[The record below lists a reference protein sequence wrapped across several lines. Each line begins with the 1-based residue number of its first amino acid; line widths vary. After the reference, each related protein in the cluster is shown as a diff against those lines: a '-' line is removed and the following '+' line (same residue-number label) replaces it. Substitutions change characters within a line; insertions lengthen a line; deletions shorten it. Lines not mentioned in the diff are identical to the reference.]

1 MARVPVSY
9 AGSRRFDSSLSYH
22 FHHNNNN
29 HAIKCTKNQ
38 NRPHG
43 HPNKMKKHIK
53 QALAGLNSTET
64 PQSLPIPGRD
74 MVENNAGGF
83 VFKLDE
89 WKQLERFLILGTEG
103 GTFYVSEKKLTADN
117 ANKVLLLLKKDGVK
131 VVEKTVDMLKS
142 GRAPKPDTAIFV
154 LALAASMG
162 DDATRK
168 AALAAVPTALK
179 TGTHLL
185 KFVDAVNAQ
194 RGWGR
199 GLKKAI
205 QLWFKGRKNETL
217 ALQLVKYKQ
226 REGWSM
232 KDVLRLAKP
241 VPETEVQ
248 GKLFGWTAKKEKA
261 EWAKASVAPGDKALD
276 FVWATEQAAK
286 FKLLPEKTDWK
297 EAKSIL
303 IEANQ
308 ATVNKLV
315 DLIVT
320 YRLPREALP
329 TEALN
334 RVEVWDAL
342 LQDMPMTAMIRNLG
356 TMSKI
361 GLLKPLSDAEKLV
374 FQRLTDA
381 ERLRGAKVHPI
392 QVLSALRTYAS
403 GRGVRSAATWNVS
416 NKIVEALDEA
426 FELSF
431 GAVEPAGTRHLLG
444 LDVSG
449 SMSGGE
455 IAGVPG
461 LSPRAATAALAVV
474 AARTEPWA
482 AIMGFDHGI
491 RDLGV
496 TAKDSILDATEKVSI
511 NNGGGTDASL
521 LMTWALKKKIQVDT
535 FVVLTDNET
544 WAGKIQPVQ
553 ALEKY
558 RQATGIGAKLIVV
571 GMTSSGFTIADPND
585 AGMLDVVGFDGAT
598 PALMAKFAK
607 GEI

>member
-1 MARVPVSY
+1 
-9 AGSRRFDSSLSYH
+9 
-22 FHHNNNN
+22 
-29 HAIKCTKNQ
+29 
-38 NRPHG
+38 
-43 HPNKMKKHIK
+43 MKKNIR
-53 QALAGLNSTET
+53 QALTGLQATET
-64 PQSLPIPGRD
+64 SQGLPIPGRD

-89 WKQLERFLILGTEG
+89 WKQLERFLILGSEG

-131 VVEKTVDMLKS
+131 VVEKTVEILKS
-142 GRAPKPDTAIFV
+142 GRAPKPDVAIFV
-154 LALAASMG
+154 LALAASKG

-168 AALAAVPTALK
+168 AALAAVPSALK

-185 KFVDAVNAQ
+185 KFVDSVNGL

-248 GKLFGWTAKKEKA
+248 GKLFGWTAKNEKA
-261 EWAKASVAPGDKALD
+261 EWAKAPVAPGDKALD
-276 FVWATEQAAK
+276 FVWATEQAAQL
-286 FKLLPEKTDWK
+286 KLVAEQADTA
-297 EAKSIL
+297 EAKAIL
-303 IEANQ
+303 AEANQ
-308 ATVNKLV
+308 ASVKKLV

-334 RVEVWDAL
+334 KVEVWEAL
-342 LQDMPMTAMIRNLG
+342 LQEMPMTAMIRNLG

-361 GLLKPLSDAEKLV
+361 GLIKPLSAAEKLV

-392 QVLSALRTYAS
+392 QILSALRTYSS
-403 GRGVRSAATWNVS
+403 GRGVRSAASWNVS
-416 NKIVEALDEA
+416 TKVVEALDEA

-449 SMSGGE
+449 SMSWGE

-461 LSPRAATAALAVV
+461 LSPSAATAALAVV
-474 AARTEPWA
+474 AARTEPWT
-482 AIMGFDHGI
+482 AIMGFADSFRNLGI
-491 RDLGV
+491 
-496 TAKDSILDATEKVSI
+496 TAKDRVDVATKKVSDLTF
-511 NNGGGTDASL
+511 GRTDASL
-521 LMTWALKKKIQVDT
+521 PMTWALQNKIQVDT
-535 FVVLTDNET
+535 FVVMTDNET
-544 WAGKIQPVQ
+544 WAGNIQPVQ

-571 GMTSSGFTIADPND
+571 GMTSTGFTIADPND

>member
-1 MARVPVSY
+1 
-9 AGSRRFDSSLSYH
+9 
-22 FHHNNNN
+22 
-29 HAIKCTKNQ
+29 
-38 NRPHG
+38 
-43 HPNKMKKHIK
+43 MKKNIR
-53 QALAGLNSTET
+53 QALTGLQATET
-64 PQSLPIPGRD
+64 SQGLPIPGRD

-89 WKQLERFLILGTEG
+89 WKQLERFLILGSEG
-103 GTFYVSEKKLTADN
+103 GTFYVSEKKLSADN

-131 VVEKTVDMLKS
+131 VVEKTVEILKS
-142 GRAPKPDTAIFV
+142 GRAPKPDVAIFV
-154 LALAASMG
+154 LALAASKG

-168 AALAAVPTALK
+168 AALAAVPSALK

-185 KFVDAVNAQ
+185 KFVDSVNGL

-248 GKLFGWTAKKEKA
+248 GKLFGWTAKNEKA
-261 EWAKASVAPGDKALD
+261 EWAKAPVAPGDKALD
-276 FVWATEQAAK
+276 FVWATEQAAQL
-286 FKLLPEKTDWK
+286 KLVAEQADTA
-297 EAKSIL
+297 EAKAIL
-303 IEANQ
+303 AEANQ
-308 ATVNKLV
+308 ASVKKLV

-334 RVEVWDAL
+334 KVEVWEAL
-342 LQDMPMTAMIRNLG
+342 LQEMPMTAMIRNLG

-392 QVLSALRTYAS
+392 QVLSALRTYSS
-403 GRGVRSAATWNVS
+403 GRGVRSAASWNVS
-416 NKIVEALDEA
+416 TKVVEALDEA

-461 LSPRAATAALAVV
+461 LSPSAATAALAVV
-474 AARTEPWA
+474 AARTEPWT
-482 AIMGFDHGI
+482 AIMGFADSFRNLGI
-491 RDLGV
+491 
-496 TAKDSILDATEKVSI
+496 TAKDRVDVATRKVS
-511 NNGGGTDASL
+511 GLTFGSTDASL
-521 LMTWALKKKIQVDT
+521 PMTWALQNKIQVDT
-535 FVVLTDNET
+535 FVVMTDNET
-544 WAGKIQPVQ
+544 WAGNIQPVQ

-571 GMTSSGFTIADPND
+571 GMTSTGFTIADPDD

>member
-1 MARVPVSY
+1 
-9 AGSRRFDSSLSYH
+9 
-22 FHHNNNN
+22 
-29 HAIKCTKNQ
+29 
-38 NRPHG
+38 
-43 HPNKMKKHIK
+43 MKKNIK
-53 QALAGLNSTET
+53 EALAGLNATET
-64 PQSLPIPGRD
+64 PQGLPIPGRD

-89 WKQLERFLILGTEG
+89 WKQLERFLILGSEG
-103 GTFYVSEKKLTADN
+103 GTFYVSEKKLTAEN
-117 ANKVLLLLKKDGVK
+117 ANLVLLLLKKDGLK
-131 VVEKTVDMLKS
+131 VVEKTVEMLKS
-142 GRAPKPDTAIFV
+142 GRAPKPDIGIFV
-154 LALAASMG
+154 LALAASKG

-179 TGTHLL
+179 TGTQLL
-185 KFVDAVNAQ
+185 KFVDSVNGL

-205 QLWFKGRKNETL
+205 QLWFKGKKSETL

-248 GKLFGWTAKKEKA
+248 GKLFGWTAKHEKA
-261 EWAKASVAPGDKALD
+261 EWAKAPVAPGDKALD
-276 FVWATEQAAK
+276 FVWAAEQAVAVKFVDENATDAQAK
-286 FKLLPEKTDWK
+286 AVL
-297 EAKSIL
+297 A
-303 IEANQ
+303 EANQ
-308 ATVNKLV
+308 ASVKKLV
-315 DLIVT
+315 ELITT

-334 RVEVWDAL
+334 QAEVWEAL
-342 LQDMPMTAMIRNLG
+342 LQEMPMTAMIRNLG
-356 TMSKI
+356 NLSKV

-374 FQRLTDA
+374 YQRLTDA

-392 QVLSALRTYAS
+392 QVLSALRTYSS
-403 GRGVRSAATWNVS
+403 GRGVRSAATWTVS
-416 NKIVEALDEA
+416 NKTVEALDEA

-449 SMSGGE
+449 SMNCGE

-461 LSPRAATAALAVV
+461 LTPNVASAALAIV
-474 AARTEPWA
+474 AARTEPWT
-482 AIMGFDHGI
+482 AIMGFDNGI
-491 RDLGV
+491 RELGV
-496 TAKDSILDATEKVSI
+496 TARDSILDATKKVSGI
-511 NNGGGTDASL
+511 NCGGTDCAL
-521 LMTWALKKKIQVDT
+521 PMIWALANKVNVDT
-535 FVVLTDNET
+535 FVVLTDSET

-553 ALEKY
+553 ALVKY
-558 RQATGIGAKLIVV
+558 RQATGINAKLIVV
-571 GMTSSGFTIADPND
+571 GMTSTGFTIADPTD
-585 AGMLDVVGFDGAT
+585 AGMLDVVGFDGAA

-607 GEI
+607 GLI

>member
-1 MARVPVSY
+1 
-9 AGSRRFDSSLSYH
+9 
-22 FHHNNNN
+22 
-29 HAIKCTKNQ
+29 
-38 NRPHG
+38 
-43 HPNKMKKHIK
+43 MKKHIK
-53 QALAGLNSTET
+53 QVLAALNSTET

-261 EWAKASVAPGDKALD
+261 EWAKALVAPGDKALD

-431 GAVEPAGTRHLLG
+431 GVVEPAGTRHLLG
-444 LDVSG
+444 LDVSS
-449 SMSGGE
+449 SMSWGE

-461 LSPRAATAALAVV
+461 LSPSAATAALAVV
-474 AARTEPWA
+474 AARTEPWT
-482 AIMGFDHGI
+482 AIMGFADTF
-491 RDLGV
+491 RDLGI
-496 TAKDSILDATEKVSI
+496 TAKDRIDVATQKVNELSH
-511 NNGGGTDASL
+511 GGTDASL
-521 LMTWALKKKIQVDT
+521 PMTWALENKIKVDT

>member
-1 MARVPVSY
+1 MK
-9 AGSRRFDSSLSYH
+9 
-22 FHHNNNN
+22 NN
-29 HAIKCTKNQ
+29 
-38 NRPHG
+38 
-43 HPNKMKKHIK
+43 IK
-53 QALAGLNSTET
+53 QALAGLQATET
-64 PQSLPIPGRD
+64 PQGLPIPGRD

-131 VVEKTVDMLKS
+131 VVDKTVEMLKS
-142 GRAPKPDTAIFV
+142 GRAPKPDVAIFV
-154 LALAASMG
+154 LALAASKG

-168 AALAAVPTALK
+168 AALAAVPSALK

-185 KFVDAVNAQ
+185 KFVDTVNGL

-199 GLKKAI
+199 GLKKAV

-241 VPETEVQ
+241 VPESEVQ
-248 GKLFGWTAKKEKA
+248 GKLFGWTAKNEKA
-261 EWAKASVAPGDKALD
+261 EWAKAQVAPGDKALD
-276 FVWATEQAAK
+276 FVWAVEQASGL
-286 FKLLPEKTDWK
+286 KLVAEQADSAEVK
-297 EAKSIL
+297 AIL
-303 IEANQ
+303 VEANQ
-308 ATVNKLV
+308 ASVKKLV

-320 YRLPREALP
+320 HRLPREALP

-334 RVEVWDAL
+334 KVEVWEAL
-342 LQDMPMTAMIRNLG
+342 LQEMPMTAMIRNLG

-392 QVLSALRTYAS
+392 QILSALRTYSS
-403 GRGVRSAATWNVS
+403 GRGVRSAATWTVS
-416 NKIVEALDEA
+416 NKVVEALDEA

-431 GAVEPAGTRHLLG
+431 GVVEPAGTRHLLA
-444 LDVSG
+444 LDVSA

-461 LSPRAATAALAVV
+461 LSPSAATAALAVV
-474 AARTEPWA
+474 AARTEPWTA
-482 AIMGFDHGI
+482 VMGFSDRF
-491 RDLGV
+491 RDLGL
-496 TAKDSILDATEKVSI
+496 TARDRVDEATRKVS
-511 NNGGGTDASL
+511 GLTFGSTDASL
-521 LMTWALKKKIQVDT
+521 PMTWALQNKIQVDT
-535 FVVLTDNET
+535 FVVMTDNET
-544 WAGKIQPVQ
+544 WAGNIQPVQ

>member
-1 MARVPVSY
+1 
-9 AGSRRFDSSLSYH
+9 
-22 FHHNNNN
+22 
-29 HAIKCTKNQ
+29 
-38 NRPHG
+38 
-43 HPNKMKKHIK
+43 MKKNIR
-53 QALAGLNSTET
+53 QALTGLQATET
-64 PQSLPIPGRD
+64 SQGLPIPGRD

-89 WKQLERFLILGTEG
+89 WKHLERFLILGTEG
-103 GTFYVSEKKLTADN
+103 STFYVSEKKLTADN

-131 VVEKTVDMLKS
+131 VVEKTVEILKS
-142 GRAPKPDTAIFV
+142 GRAPKPDVAIFV
-154 LALAASMG
+154 LALAASKG

-168 AALAAVPTALK
+168 AALAAVPSALK

-185 KFVDAVNAQ
+185 KFVDSVNGL

-248 GKLFGWTAKKEKA
+248 GKLFGWTAKNEKA
-261 EWAKASVAPGDKALD
+261 EWAKAPVAPGDKALD
-276 FVWATEQAAK
+276 FVWATEQAAQL
-286 FKLLPEKTDWK
+286 KLVAEQADTA
-297 EAKSIL
+297 EAKAIL
-303 IEANQ
+303 AEANQ
-308 ATVNKLV
+308 ASVKKLV
-315 DLIVT
+315 DLIVA

-334 RVEVWDAL
+334 KVEVWEAL
-342 LQDMPMTAMIRNLG
+342 LQEMPMTAMIRNLG

-361 GLLKPLSDAEKLV
+361 GLLKPLSDAERLV

-381 ERLRGAKVHPI
+381 ERLRGSKVHPI
-392 QVLSALRTYAS
+392 QVLSALRTYSS

-416 NKIVEALDEA
+416 NKVVEALDEA

-461 LSPRAATAALAVV
+461 LSPSAATAALAVV
-474 AARTEPWA
+474 AARTEPWT
-482 AIMGFDHGI
+482 AIMGFADSFRNLGI
-491 RDLGV
+491 TARDRV
-496 TAKDSILDATEKVSI
+496 DVATRKVS
-511 NNGGGTDASL
+511 GLTFGATDASL
-521 LMTWALKKKIQVDT
+521 PMTWALQNKIQVDT
-535 FVVLTDNET
+535 FVVMTDSET
-544 WAGKIQPVQ
+544 WAGRIQPVQ
-553 ALEKY
+553 ALKKY

-571 GMTSSGFTIADPND
+571 GMTSTGFTIADPED
-585 AGMLDVVGFDGAT
+585 SGMLDVVGFDGAT

>member
-1 MARVPVSY
+1 
-9 AGSRRFDSSLSYH
+9 
-22 FHHNNNN
+22 
-29 HAIKCTKNQ
+29 
-38 NRPHG
+38 
-43 HPNKMKKHIK
+43 MKKNIK
-53 QALAGLNSTET
+53 EALAGLQATET
-64 PQSLPIPGRD
+64 HQGLPIPGRD

-89 WKQLERFLILGTEG
+89 WKQLERFLILGSEG
-103 GTFYVSEKKLTADN
+103 GTFYVSEKKLTAEN
-117 ANKVLLLLKKDGVK
+117 ANKVLLLLQKDGLK
-131 VVEKTVDMLKS
+131 VVAKTVEMLTS

-154 LALAASMG
+154 LALAAAKG

-168 AALAAVPTALK
+168 AALAAVPSALK
-179 TGTHLL
+179 TGTQLL
-185 KFVDAVNAQ
+185 KFVDTVNEL

-205 QLWFKGRKNETL
+205 QLWFKGRKAETL

-241 VPETEVQ
+241 VPADDVQ
-248 GKLFGWTAKKEKA
+248 GKLFGWTAKRDNA
-261 EWAKASVAPGDKALD
+261 AWAKAPVAPGDKALD
-276 FVWATEQAAK
+276 FVWAAEQASGL
-286 FKLLPEKTDWK
+286 KLVAENADTA
-297 EAKSIL
+297 EAKAIL
-303 IEANQ
+303 AEANQ
-308 ATVNKLV
+308 ASVKKLV

-334 RVEVWDAL
+334 RAEVWEAL
-342 LQDMPMTAMIRNLG
+342 LQEMPMTAMIRNLG

-374 FQRLTDA
+374 AGRLTDA
-381 ERLRGAKVHPI
+381 ARLRGAKVHPI
-392 QVLSALRTYAS
+392 QVLSALRTYSS
-403 GRGVRSAATWNVS
+403 GRGVRSAATWTAS
-416 NKIVEALDEA
+416 SKIIESLDEA

-444 LDVSG
+444 LDVSA
-449 SMSGGE
+449 SMTGGE

-461 LSPRAATAALAVV
+461 LTPNVASAALAIVT
-474 AARTEPWA
+474 ARTEPWT
-482 AIMGFDHGI
+482 AIMGFDEGI
-491 RDLGV
+491 RELGV
-496 TAKDSILDATEKVSI
+496 TAKDSIVDATKKVSAI
-511 NNGGGTDASL
+511 NGGGTDAAL
-521 LMTWALKKKIQVDT
+521 PMIWALQNKIQVDT
-535 FVVLTDNET
+535 FVVLTDSET

-571 GMTSSGFTIADPND
+571 GMTSTGFTIADPND

-598 PALMAKFAK
+598 PAFMAKFAK
-607 GEI
+607 GDL

>member
-1 MARVPVSY
+1 
-9 AGSRRFDSSLSYH
+9 
-22 FHHNNNN
+22 
-29 HAIKCTKNQ
+29 
-38 NRPHG
+38 
-43 HPNKMKKHIK
+43 MKKYIK
-53 QALAGLNSTET
+53 QVLAALNSTET

-131 VVEKTVDMLKS
+131 VVEKTVDIMKS

-403 GRGVRSAATWNVS
+403 GRGVRSAATWDVS

-444 LDVSG
+444 LDVSA

-521 LMTWALKKKIQVDT
+521 PMTWALKKKIQVDT

>member
-1 MARVPVSY
+1 
-9 AGSRRFDSSLSYH
+9 
-22 FHHNNNN
+22 
-29 HAIKCTKNQ
+29 
-38 NRPHG
+38 
-43 HPNKMKKHIK
+43 MKKNIR
-53 QALAGLNSTET
+53 QALTGLQATET
-64 PQSLPIPGRD
+64 PQGLPIPGRD

-89 WKQLERFLILGTEG
+89 WKQLERFLILGSEG

-131 VVEKTVDMLKS
+131 VVEKTVEILKS
-142 GRAPKPDTAIFV
+142 GRAPKPDVAIFV
-154 LALAASMG
+154 LALAASKG

-168 AALAAVPTALK
+168 AALAAVPSALK

-185 KFVDAVNAQ
+185 KFVDTVNGL

-248 GKLFGWTAKKEKA
+248 GKLFGWTAKNEKA
-261 EWAKASVAPGDKALD
+261 EWAKAPVAPGDKALD
-276 FVWATEQAAK
+276 FVWATEQAAQL
-286 FKLLPEKTDWK
+286 KLVAEQADTA
-297 EAKSIL
+297 EAKAIL
-303 IEANQ
+303 AEANQ
-308 ATVNKLV
+308 ASVKKLL

-334 RVEVWDAL
+334 KVEVWEAL
-342 LQDMPMTAMIRNLG
+342 LQEMPMTAMIRNLG

-361 GLLKPLSDAEKLV
+361 GLIKPLSDAEKLV

-392 QVLSALRTYAS
+392 QILSALRTYSS
-403 GRGVRSAATWNVS
+403 GRGVRSAASWNVS
-416 NKIVEALDEA
+416 TKVVEALDEA

-461 LSPRAATAALAVV
+461 LSPSAATAALAVV
-474 AARTEPWA
+474 AARTEPWT
-482 AIMGFDHGI
+482 AIMGFADSF
-491 RDLGV
+491 RDLGI
-496 TAKDSILDATEKVSI
+496 TAKDRVDVATRKVS
-511 NNGGGTDASL
+511 GLTFGSTDASL
-521 LMTWALKKKIQVDT
+521 PMTWALQNKIQVDT
-535 FVVLTDNET
+535 FVVMTDNET
-544 WAGKIQPVQ
+544 WAGNIQPVQ

-571 GMTSSGFTIADPND
+571 GMTSTGFTIADPND

>member
-1 MARVPVSY
+1 MK
-9 AGSRRFDSSLSYH
+9 
-22 FHHNNNN
+22 NN
-29 HAIKCTKNQ
+29 
-38 NRPHG
+38 
-43 HPNKMKKHIK
+43 IK
-53 QALAGLNSTET
+53 QALAGLNATET
-64 PQSLPIPGRD
+64 PQGLPIPGRD

-89 WKQLERFLILGTEG
+89 WKQLERFLILGSEG
-103 GTFYVSEKKLTADN
+103 GTFYVSEKKLTAEN
-117 ANKVLLLLKKDGVK
+117 ANLVLLLLKKDGLK
-131 VVEKTVDMLKS
+131 VVEKTVEMLKS
-142 GRAPKPDTAIFV
+142 GRAPKPDVGIFV
-154 LALAASMG
+154 LALAASKG

-179 TGTHLL
+179 TGTQLL
-185 KFVDAVNAQ
+185 KFVDSVNGL

-205 QLWFKGRKNETL
+205 QLWFKGKKSETL

-226 REGWSM
+226 REGWLM

-261 EWAKASVAPGDKALD
+261 EWAKAPVAPGDKALD
-276 FVWATEQAAK
+276 FVWAAEQAVAVKFVDENATDAQAK
-286 FKLLPEKTDWK
+286 AVL
-297 EAKSIL
+297 A
-303 IEANQ
+303 EANQ
-308 ATVNKLV
+308 ASVKKLV
-315 DLIVT
+315 ELITT

-334 RVEVWDAL
+334 RAEVWEAL
-342 LQDMPMTAMIRNLG
+342 LQEMPMTAMIRNLG
-356 TMSKI
+356 NLSKA

-374 FQRLTDA
+374 YQRLTDA

-403 GRGVRSAATWNVS
+403 GRGVRSAATWTVS
-416 NKIVEALDEA
+416 NKTVEALDEA

-444 LDVSG
+444 LDVSS

-461 LSPRAATAALAVV
+461 LTPSAATAALAVV
-474 AARTEPWA
+474 AARTEPWT
-482 AIMGFDHGI
+482 AIMGFADSF
-491 RDLGV
+491 RDLGI
-496 TAKDSILDATEKVSI
+496 TAKDRIDEATRKVS
-511 NNGGGTDASL
+511 GLTFGGTDASL
-521 LMTWALKKKIQVDT
+521 PMTWALANKVNVDT
-535 FVVLTDNET
+535 FVVLTDSET

-553 ALEKY
+553 ALVKY
-558 RQATGIGAKLIVV
+558 RQATGIDAKLIVV
-571 GMTSSGFTIADPND
+571 GMTSTGFTIADPTD
-585 AGMLDVVGFDGAT
+585 AGMLDVVGFDGAA

-607 GEI
+607 GLI

>member
-1 MARVPVSY
+1 MK
-9 AGSRRFDSSLSYH
+9 
-22 FHHNNNN
+22 NN
-29 HAIKCTKNQ
+29 
-38 NRPHG
+38 
-43 HPNKMKKHIK
+43 IK
-53 QALAGLNSTET
+53 QALAGLNATET
-64 PQSLPIPGRD
+64 PQGLPIPGRD

-89 WKQLERFLILGTEG
+89 WKQLERFLILGSEG
-103 GTFYVSEKKLTADN
+103 GTFYVSEKKLTAEN
-117 ANKVLLLLKKDGVK
+117 ANLVLLLLKKDGLK
-131 VVEKTVDMLKS
+131 VVEKTVEMLKS
-142 GRAPKPDTAIFV
+142 GRAPKPDVGIFV
-154 LALAASMG
+154 LALAASKG

-179 TGTHLL
+179 TGTQLL
-185 KFVDAVNAQ
+185 KFVDSVNGL

-205 QLWFKGRKNETL
+205 QLWFKGKKSETL

-248 GKLFGWTAKKEKA
+248 GKLFGWTAKHEKA
-261 EWAKASVAPGDKALD
+261 EWAKAPVAPGDKALD
-276 FVWATEQAAK
+276 FVWAAEQAVAVKFVDVDATDAQAK
-286 FKLLPEKTDWK
+286 AVL
-297 EAKSIL
+297 A
-303 IEANQ
+303 EANQ
-308 ATVNKLV
+308 ASVKKLV
-315 DLIVT
+315 ELITT

-334 RVEVWDAL
+334 RAEVWEAL
-342 LQDMPMTAMIRNLG
+342 LQEMPMTAMIRNLG
-356 TMSKI
+356 NLSKV

-374 FQRLTDA
+374 YQRLTDA

-403 GRGVRSAATWNVS
+403 GRGVRSAATWTVS
-416 NKIVEALDEA
+416 NKTVEALDEA

-444 LDVSG
+444 LDVSS
-449 SMSGGE
+449 SMSWGE

-461 LSPRAATAALAVV
+461 LTPSAATAALAVV
-474 AARTEPWA
+474 AARTEPWT
-482 AIMGFDHGI
+482 AIMGFADSF
-491 RDLGV
+491 RDLGI
-496 TAKDSILDATEKVSI
+496 TAKDRIDEATRKVS
-511 NNGGGTDASL
+511 GLTFGGTDASL
-521 LMTWALKKKIQVDT
+521 PMTWALANKVNVDT
-535 FVVLTDNET
+535 FVVLTDNAT
-544 WAGKIQPVQ
+544 WAGQIHPVQ
-553 ALEKY
+553 ALVKY
-558 RQATGIGAKLIVV
+558 RQATGIDAKLIVV
-571 GMTSSGFTIADPND
+571 GMTSTGFTIADPTD

-607 GEI
+607 GLI

>member
-1 MARVPVSY
+1 
-9 AGSRRFDSSLSYH
+9 
-22 FHHNNNN
+22 
-29 HAIKCTKNQ
+29 
-38 NRPHG
+38 
-43 HPNKMKKHIK
+43 MKKNIR
-53 QALAGLNSTET
+53 QALTGLQATET
-64 PQSLPIPGRD
+64 SQGLPIPGRD

-89 WKQLERFLILGTEG
+89 WKQLERFLILGSEG

-131 VVEKTVDMLKS
+131 VVEKTVEILKS
-142 GRAPKPDTAIFV
+142 GRAPKPDVAIFV
-154 LALAASMG
+154 LALAASKG

-168 AALAAVPTALK
+168 AALAAVPSALK

-185 KFVDAVNAQ
+185 KFVDSVNGL

-248 GKLFGWTAKKEKA
+248 GKLFGWTAKNEKA
-261 EWAKASVAPGDKALD
+261 EWAKAPVAPGDKALD
-276 FVWATEQAAK
+276 FVWATEQAAQL
-286 FKLLPEKTDWK
+286 KLVAEQADTA
-297 EAKSIL
+297 EAKAIL
-303 IEANQ
+303 AEANQ
-308 ATVNKLV
+308 ASVKKLV

-334 RVEVWDAL
+334 KVEVWEAL
-342 LQDMPMTAMIRNLG
+342 LQEMPMTAMIRNLG

-361 GLLKPLSDAEKLV
+361 GLIKPLSDAEKLV

-392 QVLSALRTYAS
+392 QILSALRTYSS
-403 GRGVRSAATWNVS
+403 GRGVRSAASWNVS
-416 NKIVEALDEA
+416 TKVVEALDEA

-461 LSPRAATAALAVV
+461 LSPSAATAALAVV
-474 AARTEPWA
+474 AARTEPWT
-482 AIMGFDHGI
+482 AIMGFADSF
-491 RDLGV
+491 RDLGI
-496 TAKDSILDATEKVSI
+496 TAKDRVDVATKKVSDLTF
-511 NNGGGTDASL
+511 GRTDASL
-521 LMTWALKKKIQVDT
+521 PMTWALQNKIQVDT
-535 FVVLTDNET
+535 FVVMTDNET
-544 WAGKIQPVQ
+544 WAGNIQPVQ

-571 GMTSSGFTIADPND
+571 GMTSTGFTIADPDD

>member
-1 MARVPVSY
+1 MK
-9 AGSRRFDSSLSYH
+9 
-22 FHHNNNN
+22 NN
-29 HAIKCTKNQ
+29 I
-38 NRPHG
+38 R
-43 HPNKMKKHIK
+43 
-53 QALAGLNSTET
+53 QALTGLQATET
-64 PQSLPIPGRD
+64 HQGLPIPGRD

-89 WKQLERFLILGTEG
+89 WKQLERFLILGSEG
-103 GTFYVSEKKLTADN
+103 GTYYVSEKKLTADN

-131 VVEKTVDMLKS
+131 VVEKAVEILKS
-142 GRAPKPDTAIFV
+142 GRAPKPDVAIFV
-154 LALAASMG
+154 LALAASKG

-168 AALAAVPTALK
+168 AALAAVPSALK
-179 TGTHLL
+179 TGTQLL
-185 KFVDAVNAQ
+185 KFVDSVNGL

-248 GKLFGWTAKKEKA
+248 RKLLGWTAKNEKA

-276 FVWATEQAAK
+276 FVWATEQAAQL
-286 FKLLPEKTDWK
+286 KLVAEQADT
-297 EAKSIL
+297 EQAKAIL
-303 IEANQ
+303 AEANQ
-308 ATVNKLV
+308 ASVKKLI

-334 RVEVWDAL
+334 KVEVWEAL
-342 LQDMPMTAMIRNLG
+342 LQEMPMTAMIRNLG
-356 TMSKI
+356 TMSKV
-361 GLLKPLSDAEKLV
+361 GLLKPLSAAEKLV

-381 ERLRGAKVHPI
+381 ERIRGAKVHPI
-392 QVLSALRTYAS
+392 QILSALRTYSS
-403 GRGVRSAATWNVS
+403 GRGVRSAASWNVS
-416 NKIVEALDEA
+416 TKVVEALDEA

-449 SMSGGE
+449 SMTVGE

-461 LSPRAATAALAVV
+461 LTPNVASAALAVV
-474 AARTEPWA
+474 AARTEPWT

-496 TAKDSILDATEKVSI
+496 TARDSILDATKKVSI
-511 NNGGGTDASL
+511 NNNGGTDASL
-521 LMTWALKKKIQVDT
+521 PMTWALQNKIEVDT
-535 FVVLTDNET
+535 FVVLTDSET

-571 GMTSSGFTIADPND
+571 GMTSTGFTIADPDD

-598 PALMAKFAK
+598 PAFMAKFAK

>member
-1 MARVPVSY
+1 MK
-9 AGSRRFDSSLSYH
+9 
-22 FHHNNNN
+22 NN
-29 HAIKCTKNQ
+29 
-38 NRPHG
+38 
-43 HPNKMKKHIK
+43 IK
-53 QALAGLNSTET
+53 QALEGLQATET
-64 PQSLPIPGRD
+64 PQGLPIPGRD

-117 ANKVLLLLKKDGVK
+117 ANKVLLLLKKDGIK
-131 VVEKTVDMLKS
+131 VVEKTVEILKS
-142 GRAPKPDTAIFV
+142 GRAPKPDVAIFV
-154 LALAASMG
+154 LALAASKG

-168 AALAAVPTALK
+168 AALAAVPSALK

-185 KFVDAVNAQ
+185 KFVDTVNGL

-199 GLKKAI
+199 GLKKAV

-241 VPETEVQ
+241 VPETDVQ
-248 GKLFGWTAKKEKA
+248 GKLFGWTAKNEKA
-261 EWAKASVAPGDKALD
+261 EWAKAQVAPGDKALD
-276 FVWATEQAAK
+276 FVWAAEQASGLKLVAEQADTEQAKA
-286 FKLLPEKTDWK
+286 
-297 EAKSIL
+297 IL
-303 IEANQ
+303 AEANQ
-308 ATVNKLV
+308 ASVKKLV

-320 YRLPREALP
+320 HRLPREALP

-334 RVEVWDAL
+334 KVEVWEAL
-342 LQDMPMTAMIRNLG
+342 LQEMPMTAMIRNLG

-361 GLLKPLSDAEKLV
+361 GLLKPLSDAERLV

-381 ERLRGAKVHPI
+381 ERLRGSKVHPI
-392 QVLSALRTYAS
+392 QVLSALRTYSS

-416 NKIVEALDEA
+416 NKVVEALDEA

-431 GAVEPAGTRHLLG
+431 GVVEPAGTRHLLA

-449 SMSGGE
+449 SMQGGE

-461 LSPRAATAALAVV
+461 LSPSAATAALAVV

-496 TAKDSILDATEKVSI
+496 TAKDSILDATKKVSV

-521 LMTWALKKKIQVDT
+521 PMTWALENKIQVDT

-544 WAGKIQPVQ
+544 WAGNIHPVQ
-553 ALEKY
+553 ALKKY

-571 GMTSSGFTIADPND
+571 GMTSTGFTIADPED
-585 AGMLDVVGFDGAT
+585 SGMLDVVGFDGAT

>member
-1 MARVPVSY
+1 
-9 AGSRRFDSSLSYH
+9 
-22 FHHNNNN
+22 
-29 HAIKCTKNQ
+29 
-38 NRPHG
+38 
-43 HPNKMKKHIK
+43 MKKNIR
-53 QALAGLNSTET
+53 QALTGLQATET
-64 PQSLPIPGRD
+64 SQGLPIPGRD

-89 WKQLERFLILGTEG
+89 WKQLERFLILGSEG

-131 VVEKTVDMLKS
+131 VVEKTVEILKS
-142 GRAPKPDTAIFV
+142 GRAPKPDVAIFV
-154 LALAASMG
+154 LALAASKG

-168 AALAAVPTALK
+168 AALAAVPSALK

-185 KFVDAVNAQ
+185 KFVDSVNGL

-248 GKLFGWTAKKEKA
+248 GKLFGWTAKNEKA
-261 EWAKASVAPGDKALD
+261 EWAKAPVAPGDKALD
-276 FVWATEQAAK
+276 FVWATEQAAQL
-286 FKLLPEKTDWK
+286 KLVAEQADTA
-297 EAKSIL
+297 EAKAIL
-303 IEANQ
+303 AEANQ
-308 ATVNKLV
+308 ASVKKLV

-334 RVEVWDAL
+334 KVEVWEAL
-342 LQDMPMTAMIRNLG
+342 LQEMPMTAMIRNLG

-361 GLLKPLSDAEKLV
+361 GLIKPLSAAEKLV

-392 QVLSALRTYAS
+392 QILSALRTYSS
-403 GRGVRSAATWNVS
+403 GRGVRSAASWNVS
-416 NKIVEALDEA
+416 IKVVEALDEA

-461 LSPRAATAALAVV
+461 LSPSAATAALAVV
-474 AARTEPWA
+474 AARTEPWT
-482 AIMGFDHGI
+482 AIMGFADSFRNLGI
-491 RDLGV
+491 
-496 TAKDSILDATEKVSI
+496 TAKDRVDVATKKVSDLTF
-511 NNGGGTDASL
+511 GRTDASL
-521 LMTWALKKKIQVDT
+521 PMTWALQNKIQVDT
-535 FVVLTDNET
+535 FVVMTDNET
-544 WAGKIQPVQ
+544 WAGNIQPVQ

-571 GMTSSGFTIADPND
+571 GMTSTGFTIADPND

>member
-1 MARVPVSY
+1 
-9 AGSRRFDSSLSYH
+9 
-22 FHHNNNN
+22 
-29 HAIKCTKNQ
+29 
-38 NRPHG
+38 
-43 HPNKMKKHIK
+43 MKKNIK
-53 QALAGLNSTET
+53 NALTGLNATET
-64 PQSLPIPGRD
+64 PQGLPIPGRD

-89 WKQLERFLILGTEG
+89 WKQLERFLILGSEG
-103 GTFYVSEKKLTADN
+103 GTFYVSEKKLTAEN
-117 ANKVLLLLKKDGVK
+117 ANKVLLLLQKDGLK
-131 VVEKTVDMLKS
+131 VVAKTVEMLTS

-154 LALAASMG
+154 LALAAAKG

-168 AALAAVPTALK
+168 AALAAVPSALK
-179 TGTHLL
+179 TGTQLL
-185 KFVDAVNAQ
+185 KFVDTVNEL

-205 QLWFKGRKNETL
+205 QLWFKERKAETL

-241 VPETEVQ
+241 VPADDVQ
-248 GKLFGWTAKKEKA
+248 GKLFGWTAKKDNA
-261 EWAKASVAPGDKALD
+261 AWAKAPVAPGDKALD
-276 FVWATEQAAK
+276 FVWAAEQASGL
-286 FKLLPEKTDWK
+286 KLVAENADTA
-297 EAKSIL
+297 EAKAIL
-303 IEANQ
+303 AEANQ
-308 ATVNKLV
+308 ASVKKLV

-334 RVEVWDAL
+334 RAEVWEAL
-342 LQDMPMTAMIRNLG
+342 LQEMPMTAMIRNLG

-374 FQRLTDA
+374 AGRLTDA
-381 ERLRGAKVHPI
+381 ARLRGAKVHPI
-392 QVLSALRTYAS
+392 QVLSALRTYSS
-403 GRGVRSAATWNVS
+403 GRGVRSAATWTVS
-416 NKIVEALDEA
+416 SKIVESLDEA

-461 LSPRAATAALAVV
+461 LSPSAATAALAVV
-474 AARTEPWA
+474 AARTEPWT
-482 AIMGFDHGI
+482 AIMGFADSF
-491 RDLGV
+491 RDLGI
-496 TAKDSILDATEKVSI
+496 TARDRVDVATRKVS
-511 NNGGGTDASL
+511 GLTFGSTDASVP
-521 LMTWALKKKIQVDT
+521 MTWALQNKIQVDT
-535 FVVLTDNET
+535 FVVLTDSET
-544 WAGKIQPVQ
+544 WAGNIQPVQ
-553 ALEKY
+553 ALDKY

-571 GMTSSGFTIADPND
+571 GMTSTGFTIADPND

-598 PALMAKFAK
+598 PAFMAKFAK
-607 GEI
+607 GDL

>member
-1 MARVPVSY
+1 
-9 AGSRRFDSSLSYH
+9 
-22 FHHNNNN
+22 
-29 HAIKCTKNQ
+29 
-38 NRPHG
+38 
-43 HPNKMKKHIK
+43 MKKNIR
-53 QALAGLNSTET
+53 QALTGLQATET
-64 PQSLPIPGRD
+64 FQGLPIPGRD

-89 WKQLERFLILGTEG
+89 WKQLERFLILGSEG
-103 GTFYVSEKKLTADN
+103 GSYYVTEKKLTADN

-131 VVEKTVDMLKS
+131 VVEKTVEILKS
-142 GRAPKPDTAIFV
+142 GRAPKLDVAIFV
-154 LALAASMG
+154 LALAASKG

-168 AALAAVPTALK
+168 AALATVPTALK
-179 TGTHLL
+179 TGTQLL
-185 KFVDAVNAQ
+185 KFVDTVNGL

-248 GKLFGWTAKKEKA
+248 GKLYGWTAKNEKA
-261 EWAKASVAPGDKALD
+261 EWAKAPVAPGDKALD
-276 FVWATEQAAK
+276 FVWATEQAAQL
-286 FKLLPEKTDWK
+286 KLVAEQADTA
-297 EAKSIL
+297 EAKAIL
-303 IEANQ
+303 AEANQ
-308 ATVNKLV
+308 ASVKKLV
-315 DLIVT
+315 DLIIT

-334 RVEVWDAL
+334 KVEVWEAL
-342 LQDMPMTAMIRNLG
+342 LQEMPMTAMIRNLG

-361 GLLKPLSDAEKLV
+361 GLIKPLSDAEKLV

-392 QVLSALRTYAS
+392 QILSALRTYSS
-403 GRGVRSAATWNVS
+403 GRGVRSAASWNVS
-416 NKIVEALDEA
+416 TKVVEALDEA

-461 LSPRAATAALAVV
+461 LSPSAATAALAVV
-474 AARTEPWA
+474 AARTEPWT
-482 AIMGFDHGI
+482 AIMGFADSFRNLGI
-491 RDLGV
+491 
-496 TAKDSILDATEKVSI
+496 TAKDRVDVATKKVS
-511 NNGGGTDASL
+511 GLTFGSTDASL
-521 LMTWALKKKIQVDT
+521 PMTWALQNKIQVDT
-535 FVVLTDNET
+535 FVVMTDNET
-544 WAGKIQPVQ
+544 WAGNIQPVQ

-571 GMTSSGFTIADPND
+571 GMTSTGFTIADPDD

>member
-1 MARVPVSY
+1 MK
-9 AGSRRFDSSLSYH
+9 
-22 FHHNNNN
+22 NN
-29 HAIKCTKNQ
+29 
-38 NRPHG
+38 
-43 HPNKMKKHIK
+43 IK
-53 QALAGLNSTET
+53 QALAGLNATET
-64 PQSLPIPGRD
+64 PQGLPIPGRD

-89 WKQLERFLILGTEG
+89 WKQLERFLILGSEG
-103 GTFYVSEKKLTADN
+103 GTFYVSEKKLTAEN
-117 ANKVLLLLKKDGVK
+117 ANLVLLLLKKDGLK
-131 VVEKTVDMLKS
+131 VVAKTVEMLKS
-142 GRAPKPDTAIFV
+142 GRAPKPDVGIFV
-154 LALAASMG
+154 LALAASKG

-179 TGTHLL
+179 TGTQLL
-185 KFVDAVNAQ
+185 KFVDSVNGL

-205 QLWFKGRKNETL
+205 QLWFKGKKSETL

-261 EWAKASVAPGDKALD
+261 EWAKAPVAPGDKALD
-276 FVWATEQAAK
+276 FVWAAEQAVAVK
-286 FKLLPEKTDWK
+286 FVDVDATAAQAQAVL
-297 EAKSIL
+297 A
-303 IEANQ
+303 EANQ
-308 ATVNKLV
+308 ASVKKLV
-315 DLIVT
+315 ELITT

-334 RVEVWDAL
+334 RAEVWEAL
-342 LQDMPMTAMIRNLG
+342 LQEMPMTAMIRNLG
-356 TMSKI
+356 NLSKV

-374 FQRLTDA
+374 YQRLTDA

-403 GRGVRSAATWNVS
+403 GRGVRSAATWTVS
-416 NKIVEALDEA
+416 NKTVEALDEA

-461 LSPRAATAALAVV
+461 LTPSAATAALAVV
-474 AARTEPWA
+474 AARTEPWT
-482 AIMGFDHGI
+482 AIMGFADSF
-491 RDLGV
+491 RDLGI
-496 TAKDSILDATEKVSI
+496 TAKDRIDEATRKVS
-511 NNGGGTDASL
+511 GLTFGGTDASL
-521 LMTWALKKKIQVDT
+521 PMTWALANKVNVDT
-535 FVVLTDNET
+535 FVVLTDSET

-553 ALEKY
+553 ALVKY
-558 RQATGIGAKLIVV
+558 RQATGINAKLIVV
-571 GMTSSGFTIADPND
+571 GMTSTGFTIADPTD

-607 GEI
+607 GLI

>member
-1 MARVPVSY
+1 
-9 AGSRRFDSSLSYH
+9 
-22 FHHNNNN
+22 
-29 HAIKCTKNQ
+29 
-38 NRPHG
+38 
-43 HPNKMKKHIK
+43 MKKNIK
-53 QALAGLNSTET
+53 NALTGLNATET
-64 PQSLPIPGRD
+64 PQGLPIPGRD

-89 WKQLERFLILGTEG
+89 WKQLERFLILGSEG
-103 GTFYVSEKKLTADN
+103 GTFYVSEKKLTAEN
-117 ANKVLLLLKKDGVK
+117 ANKVLLLLQKDGLK
-131 VVEKTVDMLKS
+131 VVAKTVEMLTS

-154 LALAASMG
+154 LALAAAKG

-168 AALAAVPTALK
+168 AALAAVPSALK
-179 TGTHLL
+179 TGTQLL
-185 KFVDAVNAQ
+185 KFVDTVNEL

-205 QLWFKGRKNETL
+205 QLWFKGRKAETL

-241 VPETEVQ
+241 VPADDVQ
-248 GKLFGWTAKKEKA
+248 GKLFGWTAKRDNA
-261 EWAKASVAPGDKALD
+261 AWAKAPVAPGDKALD
-276 FVWATEQAAK
+276 FVWAAEQASGL
-286 FKLLPEKTDWK
+286 KLVAENADTA
-297 EAKSIL
+297 EAKAIL
-303 IEANQ
+303 AEANQ
-308 ATVNKLV
+308 ASVKKLV

-334 RVEVWDAL
+334 RAEVWEAL
-342 LQDMPMTAMIRNLG
+342 LQEMPMTAMIRNLG

-374 FQRLTDA
+374 AGRLTDA
-381 ERLRGAKVHPI
+381 ARLRGAKVHPI
-392 QVLSALRTYAS
+392 QVLSALRTYSS
-403 GRGVRSAATWNVS
+403 GRGVRSAATWTVS
-416 NKIVEALDEA
+416 NKIVESLDEA

-444 LDVSG
+444 LDVSA
-449 SMSGGE
+449 SMTGGE

-461 LSPRAATAALAVV
+461 LTPNVASAALAIVT
-474 AARTEPWA
+474 ARTEPWT
-482 AIMGFDHGI
+482 AIMGFDEGI
-491 RDLGV
+491 RELGV
-496 TAKDSILDATEKVSI
+496 TAKDSIVDATKKVSAI
-511 NNGGGTDASL
+511 NGGGTDAAL
-521 LMTWALKKKIQVDT
+521 PMIWALQNKIQVDT
-535 FVVLTDNET
+535 FVVLTDSET

-571 GMTSSGFTIADPND
+571 GMTSTGFTIADPND

-598 PALMAKFAK
+598 PAFMAKFAK
-607 GEI
+607 GDL

>member
-1 MARVPVSY
+1 MK
-9 AGSRRFDSSLSYH
+9 
-22 FHHNNNN
+22 NN
-29 HAIKCTKNQ
+29 
-38 NRPHG
+38 
-43 HPNKMKKHIK
+43 IK
-53 QALAGLNSTET
+53 QALAGLQATET
-64 PQSLPIPGRD
+64 PQGLPIPGRD

-117 ANKVLLLLKKDGVK
+117 ANKVLLLLKKDGIK
-131 VVEKTVDMLKS
+131 VVEKTVEILKS
-142 GRAPKPDTAIFV
+142 GRAPKPDVAIFV
-154 LALAASMG
+154 LALAASKG

-168 AALAAVPTALK
+168 AALAAIPSALK

-185 KFVDAVNAQ
+185 KFVDTVNGL

-199 GLKKAI
+199 GLKKAV

-241 VPETEVQ
+241 VPESEVQ
-248 GKLFGWTAKKEKA
+248 GKLFGWTAKNEKA
-261 EWAKASVAPGDKALD
+261 EWAKAQVAPGDKALD
-276 FVWATEQAAK
+276 FVWAAEQASGLKLVAEQADTEQAKA
-286 FKLLPEKTDWK
+286 
-297 EAKSIL
+297 IL
-303 IEANQ
+303 AEANQ
-308 ATVNKLV
+308 ASVKKLV

-320 YRLPREALP
+320 HRLPREALP

-334 RVEVWDAL
+334 KVEVWEAL
-342 LQDMPMTAMIRNLG
+342 LQEMPMTAMIRNLG

-361 GLLKPLSDAEKLV
+361 GLIKPLSDAEKLV

-392 QVLSALRTYAS
+392 QVLSALRTYSS
-403 GRGVRSAATWNVS
+403 GRGVRSAASWNVS
-416 NKIVEALDEA
+416 TKVVEALDEA

-449 SMSGGE
+449 SMSFGE

-461 LSPRAATAALAVV
+461 LSPSAATAALAVV
-474 AARTEPWA
+474 AARTEPWT
-482 AIMGFDHGI
+482 AIMGFADSF
-491 RDLGV
+491 RDLGI
-496 TAKDSILDATEKVSI
+496 TAKDRVDVATRKVS
-511 NNGGGTDASL
+511 GLTFGSTDASL
-521 LMTWALKKKIQVDT
+521 PMTWALQNKIQVDT
-535 FVVLTDNET
+535 FVVMTDNET
-544 WAGKIQPVQ
+544 WAGNIQPVQ

>member
-1 MARVPVSY
+1 MK
-9 AGSRRFDSSLSYH
+9 
-22 FHHNNNN
+22 NN
-29 HAIKCTKNQ
+29 
-38 NRPHG
+38 
-43 HPNKMKKHIK
+43 IK
-53 QALAGLNSTET
+53 QALAGLNATET
-64 PQSLPIPGRD
+64 PQGLPIPGRD

-89 WKQLERFLILGTEG
+89 WKQLERFLILGSEG
-103 GTFYVSEKKLTADN
+103 GTFYVSEKKLTAEN
-117 ANKVLLLLKKDGVK
+117 ANLVLLLLKKDGLK
-131 VVEKTVDMLKS
+131 VVAKTVEMLKS
-142 GRAPKPDTAIFV
+142 GRAPKPDVGIFV
-154 LALAASMG
+154 LALAASKG

-179 TGTHLL
+179 TGTQLL
-185 KFVDAVNAQ
+185 KFVDSVNGL

-205 QLWFKGRKNETL
+205 QLWFKGKKSETL

-261 EWAKASVAPGDKALD
+261 EWAKAPVAPGDKALD
-276 FVWATEQAAK
+276 FVWAAEQAVAVKFVDVDATEAQAK
-286 FKLLPEKTDWK
+286 AVL
-297 EAKSIL
+297 A
-303 IEANQ
+303 EANQ
-308 ATVNKLV
+308 ASVKKLV
-315 DLIVT
+315 ELITT

-334 RVEVWDAL
+334 RAEVWEAL
-342 LQDMPMTAMIRNLG
+342 LQEMPMTAMIRNLG
-356 TMSKI
+356 NLSKV

-374 FQRLTDA
+374 YQRLTDA

-403 GRGVRSAATWNVS
+403 GRGVRSAATWTVS
-416 NKIVEALDEA
+416 NKTVEALDEA

-449 SMSGGE
+449 SMSWGE

-461 LSPRAATAALAVV
+461 LTPSAATAALAVV
-474 AARTEPWA
+474 AARTEPWT
-482 AIMGFDHGI
+482 AIMGFADSF
-491 RDLGV
+491 RDLGIN
-496 TAKDSILDATEKVSI
+496 AKDRIDEATRKVS
-511 NNGGGTDASL
+511 GLTFGGTDASL
-521 LMTWALKKKIQVDT
+521 PMTWALANKVNVDT
-535 FVVLTDNET
+535 FVVLTDSET

-553 ALEKY
+553 ALVKY
-558 RQATGIGAKLIVV
+558 RQATGIDAKLIVV
-571 GMTSSGFTIADPND
+571 GMTSTGFTIADPTD

-607 GEI
+607 GLI

>member
-1 MARVPVSY
+1 MK
-9 AGSRRFDSSLSYH
+9 
-22 FHHNNNN
+22 NN
-29 HAIKCTKNQ
+29 
-38 NRPHG
+38 
-43 HPNKMKKHIK
+43 IK
-53 QALAGLNSTET
+53 QALTGLHATET
-64 PQSLPIPGRD
+64 HQGLPIPGRD

-89 WKQLERFLILGTEG
+89 WKHLERFLILGSEG
-103 GTFYVSEKKLTADN
+103 GTFYVSERKLTAEN
-117 ANKVLLLLKKDGVK
+117 ATKVLLLLKKDGAK
-131 VVEKTVDMLKS
+131 VVEKTVEILKS

-168 AALAAVPTALK
+168 AALAAVPSALK

-185 KFVDAVNAQ
+185 KFVDSVNEL

-199 GLKKAI
+199 GLKKAV
-205 QLWFKGRKNETL
+205 QLWFKGRKSETL
-217 ALQLVKYKQ
+217 ALQLVKYRQ

-248 GKLFGWTAKKEKA
+248 GKLFGWTAKREKA
-261 EWAKASVAPGDKALD
+261 EWAKAHVAPGDKALD
-276 FVWATEQAAK
+276 FVWAAEQAMATK
-286 FKLLPEKTDWK
+286 FVADAGTDEKVK
-297 EAKSIL
+297 AVIA
-303 IEANQ
+303 EANG
-308 ATVNKLV
+308 ASVRKLV
-315 DLIVT
+315 ELIVT
-320 YRLPREALP
+320 HRLPREALP
-329 TEALN
+329 TEALDK
-334 RVEVWDAL
+334 VEVWEAL
-342 LQDMPMTAMIRNLG
+342 LHEMPMTAMIRNLG

-361 GLLKPLSDAEKLV
+361 GLLKPLSAAEKLV
-374 FQRLTDA
+374 YQRLTDA

-392 QVLSALRTYAS
+392 QMLSALRTYSS
-403 GRGVRSAATWNVS
+403 GRGVRSSASWTVS
-416 NKIVEALDEA
+416 QKVVEALDEA

-431 GAVEPAGTRHLLG
+431 GVIEPAGTRHLLG

-461 LSPRAATAALAVV
+461 LSPSAATAALAVV
-474 AARTEPWA
+474 AARTEPWT
-482 AIMGFDHGI
+482 AIMGFADSFRSLGI
-491 RDLGV
+491 TARDRV
-496 TAKDSILDATEKVSI
+496 DEATRKVS
-511 NNGGGTDASL
+511 GLTFGGTDASL
-521 LMTWALKKKIQVDT
+521 PMTWALDQKLQVDT

-544 WAGKIQPVQ
+544 WAGKIHPVQ

-558 RQATGIGAKLIVV
+558 RQATGIAAKLIVV
-571 GMTSSGFTIADPND
+571 GMTSTGFTIADPDD

>member
-1 MARVPVSY
+1 MK
-9 AGSRRFDSSLSYH
+9 
-22 FHHNNNN
+22 NN
-29 HAIKCTKNQ
+29 
-38 NRPHG
+38 
-43 HPNKMKKHIK
+43 IK
-53 QALAGLNSTET
+53 QALAGLQATET
-64 PQSLPIPGRD
+64 PQGLPIPGRD

-131 VVEKTVDMLKS
+131 VVEKTVEILKS
-142 GRAPKPDTAIFV
+142 GRAPKPDVAIFV
-154 LALAASMG
+154 LALAASKG

-168 AALAAVPTALK
+168 AALAAVPSALK

-185 KFVDAVNAQ
+185 KFVDTVNGL

-199 GLKKAI
+199 GLKKAV

-241 VPETEVQ
+241 VPETDVQ
-248 GKLFGWTAKKEKA
+248 GKLFGWTAKNEKA
-261 EWAKASVAPGDKALD
+261 EWAKAQVAPGDKALD
-276 FVWATEQAAK
+276 FVWAAEQASGL
-286 FKLLPEKTDWK
+286 KLVAEQADSAEVK
-297 EAKSIL
+297 AIL
-303 IEANQ
+303 VEANQ
-308 ATVNKLV
+308 ASVKKLV

-320 YRLPREALP
+320 HRLPREALP

-334 RVEVWDAL
+334 KVEVWEAL
-342 LQDMPMTAMIRNLG
+342 LQEMPMTAMIRNLG

-392 QVLSALRTYAS
+392 QVLSALRTYSS
-403 GRGVRSAATWNVS
+403 GRGVRSAASWNVS
-416 NKIVEALDEA
+416 NKVVEALDEA

-431 GAVEPAGTRHLLG
+431 GVVEPAGTRHLLA

-449 SMSGGE
+449 SMQGGE

-461 LSPRAATAALAVV
+461 LSPSAATAALAVV
-474 AARTEPWA
+474 AARTEPWT
-482 AIMGFDHGI
+482 AIMGFADSF
-491 RDLGV
+491 RDLGI
-496 TAKDSILDATEKVSI
+496 TAKDRVDVATRKVS
-511 NNGGGTDASL
+511 GLTFGSTDAAVP
-521 LMTWALKKKIQVDT
+521 MTWALQNKIQVDT

-544 WAGKIQPVQ
+544 YAGGSHPVQ

-571 GMTSSGFTIADPND
+571 GMTSTGFTIADPND

-598 PALMAKFAK
+598 PAIMAKFAK

>member
-1 MARVPVSY
+1 
-9 AGSRRFDSSLSYH
+9 
-22 FHHNNNN
+22 
-29 HAIKCTKNQ
+29 
-38 NRPHG
+38 
-43 HPNKMKKHIK
+43 MKKNIK
-53 QALAGLNSTET
+53 NALTGLNATET
-64 PQSLPIPGRD
+64 PQGLPIPGRD

-89 WKQLERFLILGTEG
+89 WKQLERFLILGSEG
-103 GTFYVSEKKLTADN
+103 GTFYVSEKKLTAEN
-117 ANKVLLLLKKDGVK
+117 ANKVLLLLQKDGLK
-131 VVEKTVDMLKS
+131 VVAKTVEMLTS

-154 LALAASMG
+154 LALAAAKG

-168 AALAAVPTALK
+168 AALAAVPSALK
-179 TGTHLL
+179 TGTQLL
-185 KFVDAVNAQ
+185 KFVDTVNEL

-205 QLWFKGRKNETL
+205 QLWFKGRKAETL

-241 VPETEVQ
+241 VPADDVQ
-248 GKLFGWTAKKEKA
+248 GKLFGWTAKKDNA
-261 EWAKASVAPGDKALD
+261 AWAKAPVAPGDKALD
-276 FVWATEQAAK
+276 FVWAAEQASGL
-286 FKLLPEKTDWK
+286 KLVAENADTA
-297 EAKSIL
+297 EAKAIL
-303 IEANQ
+303 AEANQ
-308 ATVNKLV
+308 ASVKKLV

-334 RVEVWDAL
+334 RAEVWEAL
-342 LQDMPMTAMIRNLG
+342 LQEMPMTAMIRNLG

-374 FQRLTDA
+374 AGRLTDA
-381 ERLRGAKVHPI
+381 ARLRGAKVHPI
-392 QVLSALRTYAS
+392 QVLSALRTYSS
-403 GRGVRSAATWNVS
+403 GRGVRSAATWTAS
-416 NKIVEALDEA
+416 SKIIESLDEA

-444 LDVSG
+444 LDVSA
-449 SMSGGE
+449 SMTGGE

-461 LSPRAATAALAVV
+461 LTPNVASAALAIVT
-474 AARTEPWA
+474 ARTEPWT
-482 AIMGFDHGI
+482 AIMGFDEGI
-491 RDLGV
+491 RELGV
-496 TAKDSILDATEKVSI
+496 TATDSIVDATKKVSAI
-511 NNGGGTDASL
+511 NGGGTDAAL
-521 LMTWALKKKIQVDT
+521 PMIWALQNKIQVDT
-535 FVVLTDNET
+535 FVVLTDSET

-571 GMTSSGFTIADPND
+571 GMTSTGFTIADPND

-598 PALMAKFAK
+598 PAFMAKFAK
-607 GEI
+607 GDL

>member
-1 MARVPVSY
+1 MK
-9 AGSRRFDSSLSYH
+9 
-22 FHHNNNN
+22 NN
-29 HAIKCTKNQ
+29 
-38 NRPHG
+38 
-43 HPNKMKKHIK
+43 IK
-53 QALAGLNSTET
+53 QALAGLQATET
-64 PQSLPIPGRD
+64 PQGLPIPGRD

-131 VVEKTVDMLKS
+131 VVEKTVEILKS
-142 GRAPKPDTAIFV
+142 GRAPKPDVAIFV
-154 LALAASMG
+154 LALAASKG

-168 AALAAVPTALK
+168 AALAAIPSALK

-185 KFVDAVNAQ
+185 KFVDTVNGL

-199 GLKKAI
+199 GLKKAV

-248 GKLFGWTAKKEKA
+248 GKLFGWTAKNEKA
-261 EWAKASVAPGDKALD
+261 EWAKAQVAPGDKALD
-276 FVWATEQAAK
+276 FVWAAEQASGLKLVAEQADTEQTRA
-286 FKLLPEKTDWK
+286 
-297 EAKSIL
+297 IL
-303 IEANQ
+303 AEANQ
-308 ATVNKLV
+308 ASVKKLV

-334 RVEVWDAL
+334 KVEVWEAL
-342 LQDMPMTAMIRNLG
+342 LQEMPMTAMIRNLG

-392 QVLSALRTYAS
+392 QVLSALRTYSS

-416 NKIVEALDEA
+416 NKVVEALDEA

-431 GAVEPAGTRHLLG
+431 GVVEPAGTRHLLA
-444 LDVSG
+444 LDVSS

-461 LSPRAATAALAVV
+461 LSPSAASAALAVV
-474 AARTEPWA
+474 AARTEPWTA
-482 AIMGFDHGI
+482 VMGFSDTF
-491 RDLGV
+491 RDLGL
-496 TAKDSILDATEKVSI
+496 TARDRVDEATRKVS
-511 NNGGGTDASL
+511 GLTFGSTDASVP
-521 LMTWALKKKIQVDT
+521 MTWALQNKIQVDT
-535 FVVLTDNET
+535 FVVLTDSET
-544 WAGKIQPVQ
+544 WAGNIQPVQ
-553 ALEKY
+553 ALKKY

-571 GMTSSGFTIADPND
+571 GMTSTGFTIADPED
-585 AGMLDVVGFDGAT
+585 SGMLDVVGFDGAT

>member
-1 MARVPVSY
+1 
-9 AGSRRFDSSLSYH
+9 
-22 FHHNNNN
+22 
-29 HAIKCTKNQ
+29 
-38 NRPHG
+38 
-43 HPNKMKKHIK
+43 MKKNIK
-53 QALAGLNSTET
+53 EALAGLNATET

-74 MVENNAGGF
+74 MVANNAGGF

-89 WKQLERFLILGTEG
+89 WKQLDRFLILGSEG
-103 GTFYVSEKKLTADN
+103 GTFYVSEKKLTAEN
-117 ANKVLLLLKKDGVK
+117 ANKVLLLLQKDGLK
-131 VVEKTVDMLKS
+131 VVAKTVEMLTS

-154 LALAASMG
+154 LALAAAKG

-168 AALAAVPTALK
+168 AALAAVPSALK
-179 TGTHLL
+179 TGTQLL
-185 KFVDAVNAQ
+185 KFVDTVNGL

-205 QLWFKGRKNETL
+205 QLWFKERKAETL

-241 VPETEVQ
+241 VPAGDVQ
-248 GKLFGWTAKKEKA
+248 GKLFGWTAKKDNA
-261 EWAKASVAPGDKALD
+261 AWAKAPVAPGDKALD
-276 FVWATEQAAK
+276 FVWAAEQASGLRLVA
-286 FKLLPEKTDWK
+286 ENADTA
-297 EAKSIL
+297 EAKAIL
-303 IEANQ
+303 AEANQ
-308 ATVNKLV
+308 ASVKKLV

-334 RVEVWDAL
+334 RAEVWEAL
-342 LQDMPMTAMIRNLG
+342 LQEMPMTAMIRNLG

-374 FQRLTDA
+374 AGRLTDA
-381 ERLRGAKVHPI
+381 ARLRGAKVHPI
-392 QVLSALRTYAS
+392 QVLSALRTYSS
-403 GRGVRSAATWNVS
+403 GRGVRSAATWTVS
-416 NKIVEALDEA
+416 SKIVESLDEA

-444 LDVSG
+444 LDVSS
-449 SMSGGE
+449 SMTWGE

-461 LSPRAATAALAVV
+461 LSPSAATAALAVV
-474 AARTEPWA
+474 AARTEPWT
-482 AIMGFDHGI
+482 AIMGFADSF
-491 RDLGV
+491 RDLGI
-496 TAKDSILDATEKVSI
+496 TARDRVDVAAKKVAGLSF
-511 NNGGGTDASL
+511 GGTDASL
-521 LMTWALKKKIQVDT
+521 PMTWALENKIQVDT

-544 WAGKIQPVQ
+544 WAGNIQPVQ

-558 RQATGIGAKLIVV
+558 RQATGIGARLIVV
-571 GMTSSGFTIADPND
+571 GMTSTGFTIADPND

-598 PALMAKFAK
+598 PAFMAKFAK
-607 GEI
+607 GDL

>member
-1 MARVPVSY
+1 
-9 AGSRRFDSSLSYH
+9 
-22 FHHNNNN
+22 
-29 HAIKCTKNQ
+29 
-38 NRPHG
+38 
-43 HPNKMKKHIK
+43 MKKNIR
-53 QALAGLNSTET
+53 QALTGLQATET
-64 PQSLPIPGRD
+64 PQGLPIPGRD

-89 WKQLERFLILGTEG
+89 WKQLERFLILGSEG

-131 VVEKTVDMLKS
+131 VVEKTVEILKS
-142 GRAPKPDTAIFV
+142 GRAPKPDVAIFV
-154 LALAASMG
+154 LALAASKG

-168 AALAAVPTALK
+168 AALAAVPSALK

-185 KFVDAVNAQ
+185 KFVDSVNGL

-248 GKLFGWTAKKEKA
+248 GKLFGWTAKNEKA
-261 EWAKASVAPGDKALD
+261 EWAKAPVAPGDKALD
-276 FVWATEQAAK
+276 FVWATEQAAQL
-286 FKLLPEKTDWK
+286 KLVAEQADTA
-297 EAKSIL
+297 EAKAIL
-303 IEANQ
+303 AEANQ
-308 ATVNKLV
+308 ASVKKLV

-334 RVEVWDAL
+334 KVEVWEAL
-342 LQDMPMTAMIRNLG
+342 LQEMPMTAMIRNLG

-361 GLLKPLSDAEKLV
+361 GLIKPLSDAEKLV

-392 QVLSALRTYAS
+392 QILSALRTYSS

-416 NKIVEALDEA
+416 TKVVEALDEA

-449 SMSGGE
+449 SMSFGE

-461 LSPRAATAALAVV
+461 LSPSAATAALAVV
-474 AARTEPWA
+474 AARTEPWT
-482 AIMGFDHGI
+482 AIMGFADSF
-491 RDLGV
+491 RDLGI
-496 TAKDSILDATEKVSI
+496 TAKDRVDVATRKVS
-511 NNGGGTDASL
+511 GLTFGSTDASVP
-521 LMTWALKKKIQVDT
+521 MSWALQNKIQVDT
-535 FVVLTDNET
+535 FVVMTDNET
-544 WAGKIQPVQ
+544 WAGNIQPVQ

-571 GMTSSGFTIADPND
+571 GMTSTGFTIADPND

>member
-1 MARVPVSY
+1 
-9 AGSRRFDSSLSYH
+9 
-22 FHHNNNN
+22 
-29 HAIKCTKNQ
+29 
-38 NRPHG
+38 
-43 HPNKMKKHIK
+43 MKKHIK
-53 QALAGLNSTET
+53 AALTGLHATET
-64 PQSLPIPGRD
+64 HQGLPIPGRD

-89 WKQLERFLILGTEG
+89 WKHLERFLILGSEG
-103 GTFYVSEKKLTADN
+103 GTFYVSERKLTAEN
-117 ANKVLLLLKKDGVK
+117 ATKVLLLLKKDGAK
-131 VVEKTVDMLKS
+131 VVEKTVEILKS

-168 AALAAVPTALK
+168 AALAAVPSALK

-185 KFVDAVNAQ
+185 KFVDSVNEL

-199 GLKKAI
+199 GLKKAV
-205 QLWFKGRKNETL
+205 QLWFKGRKSETL
-217 ALQLVKYKQ
+217 ALQLVKYRQ

-248 GKLFGWTAKKEKA
+248 GKLFGWTAKREKA
-261 EWAKASVAPGDKALD
+261 EWAKAHVAPGDKALD
-276 FVWATEQAAK
+276 FVWAAEQAMATK
-286 FKLLPEKTDWK
+286 FVADAGTDEKVK
-297 EAKSIL
+297 AVIA
-303 IEANQ
+303 EANG
-308 ATVNKLV
+308 ASVRKLV
-315 DLIVT
+315 ELIVT
-320 YRLPREALP
+320 HRLPREALP
-329 TEALN
+329 TEALDK
-334 RVEVWDAL
+334 VEVWEAL
-342 LQDMPMTAMIRNLG
+342 LHEMPMTAMIRNLG

-361 GLLKPLSDAEKLV
+361 GLLKPLSAAEKLV
-374 FQRLTDA
+374 YQRLTDA

-392 QVLSALRTYAS
+392 QVLSALRTYSS
-403 GRGVRSAATWNVS
+403 GRGVRSSASWTVS
-416 NKIVEALDEA
+416 QKVVEALDEA

-431 GAVEPAGTRHLLG
+431 GVIEPAGTRHLLG

-449 SMSGGE
+449 SMSCGE

-461 LSPRAATAALAVV
+461 LSPSAATAALAVV
-474 AARTEPWA
+474 AARTEPWT
-482 AIMGFDHGI
+482 AIMGFADSFRSLGI
-491 RDLGV
+491 TARDRV
-496 TAKDSILDATEKVSI
+496 DEATRKVSRLSF
-511 NNGGGTDASL
+511 GGTDASL
-521 LMTWALKKKIQVDT
+521 PMTWALDQKLQVDT

-544 WAGKIQPVQ
+544 WAGKIHPVQ

-558 RQATGIGAKLIVV
+558 RQATGIAAKLIVV
-571 GMTSSGFTIADPND
+571 GMTSTGFTIADPDD

>member
-1 MARVPVSY
+1 
-9 AGSRRFDSSLSYH
+9 
-22 FHHNNNN
+22 
-29 HAIKCTKNQ
+29 
-38 NRPHG
+38 
-43 HPNKMKKHIK
+43 MKKNIK
-53 QALAGLNSTET
+53 NALTGLNATET
-64 PQSLPIPGRD
+64 PQGLPIPGRD

-89 WKQLERFLILGTEG
+89 WKQLERFLILGSEG
-103 GTFYVSEKKLTADN
+103 GTFYVSEKKLTAEN
-117 ANKVLLLLKKDGVK
+117 ANKVLLLLQKDGLK
-131 VVEKTVDMLKS
+131 VVAKTVEMLTS

-154 LALAASMG
+154 LALAAAKG

-168 AALAAVPTALK
+168 AALAAVPSALK
-179 TGTHLL
+179 TGTQLL
-185 KFVDAVNAQ
+185 KFVDTVNEL

-205 QLWFKGRKNETL
+205 QLWFKGRKAETL

-241 VPETEVQ
+241 VPADDVQ
-248 GKLFGWTAKKEKA
+248 GKLFGWTAKKDNA
-261 EWAKASVAPGDKALD
+261 AWAKAPVAPGDKALD
-276 FVWATEQAAK
+276 FVWAAEQASGL
-286 FKLLPEKTDWK
+286 KLVAENADTA
-297 EAKSIL
+297 EAKAIL
-303 IEANQ
+303 AEANQ
-308 ATVNKLV
+308 ASVKKLV

-334 RVEVWDAL
+334 RAEVWEAL
-342 LQDMPMTAMIRNLG
+342 LQEMPMTAMIRNLG

-374 FQRLTDA
+374 AGRLTDA
-381 ERLRGAKVHPI
+381 ARLRGAKVHPI
-392 QVLSALRTYAS
+392 QVLSALRTYSS
-403 GRGVRSAATWNVS
+403 GRGVRSAATWTVS
-416 NKIVEALDEA
+416 SKIVESLDEA

-449 SMSGGE
+449 SMTGGE

-461 LSPRAATAALAVV
+461 LTPNVASAALAIVT
-474 AARTEPWA
+474 ARTEPWT
-482 AIMGFDHGI
+482 AIMGFDEGI
-491 RDLGV
+491 RELGV
-496 TAKDSILDATEKVSI
+496 TAKDSIVDATKKVSAI
-511 NNGGGTDASL
+511 NGGGTDAAL
-521 LMTWALKKKIQVDT
+521 PMIWALQNKIQVDT
-535 FVVLTDNET
+535 FVVLTDSET

-571 GMTSSGFTIADPND
+571 GMTSTGFTIADPND

-598 PALMAKFAK
+598 PAFMAKFAK
-607 GEI
+607 GDL

>member
-1 MARVPVSY
+1 
-9 AGSRRFDSSLSYH
+9 
-22 FHHNNNN
+22 
-29 HAIKCTKNQ
+29 
-38 NRPHG
+38 
-43 HPNKMKKHIK
+43 MKKNIK
-53 QALAGLNSTET
+53 NALTGLNATET
-64 PQSLPIPGRD
+64 PQGLPIPGRD

-89 WKQLERFLILGTEG
+89 WKQLERFLILGSEG
-103 GTFYVSEKKLTADN
+103 GTFYVSEKKLTAEN
-117 ANKVLLLLKKDGVK
+117 ANKVLLLLQKDGLK
-131 VVEKTVDMLKS
+131 VVAKTVEMLTS

-154 LALAASMG
+154 LALAAAKG

-168 AALAAVPTALK
+168 AALAAVPSALK
-179 TGTHLL
+179 TGTQLL
-185 KFVDAVNAQ
+185 KFVDTVNGL

-205 QLWFKGRKNETL
+205 QLWFKGRKAETL

-241 VPETEVQ
+241 VPADDVQ
-248 GKLFGWTAKKEKA
+248 GKLFGWTAKRDNA
-261 EWAKASVAPGDKALD
+261 AWAKAPVAPGDKALD
-276 FVWATEQAAK
+276 FVWAAEQASGLRLVA
-286 FKLLPEKTDWK
+286 ENADTA
-297 EAKSIL
+297 EAKAIL
-303 IEANQ
+303 AEANQ
-308 ATVNKLV
+308 ASVKKLV

-334 RVEVWDAL
+334 RAEVWEAL
-342 LQDMPMTAMIRNLG
+342 LQEMPMTAMIRNLG

-374 FQRLTDA
+374 AGRLTDA
-381 ERLRGAKVHPI
+381 ARLRGAKVHPI
-392 QVLSALRTYAS
+392 QVLSALRTYSS
-403 GRGVRSAATWNVS
+403 GRGVRSAATWTAS
-416 NKIVEALDEA
+416 SKIIESLDEA

-444 LDVSG
+444 LDVSA
-449 SMSGGE
+449 SMTGGE

-461 LSPRAATAALAVV
+461 LTPNVASAALAIVT
-474 AARTEPWA
+474 ARTEPWT
-482 AIMGFDHGI
+482 AIMGFDEGI
-491 RDLGV
+491 RELGV
-496 TAKDSILDATEKVSI
+496 TAKDSIVDATKKVSAI
-511 NNGGGTDASL
+511 NGGGTDAAL
-521 LMTWALKKKIQVDT
+521 PMIWALQNKIQVDT
-535 FVVLTDNET
+535 FVVLTDSET

-571 GMTSSGFTIADPND
+571 GMTSTGFTIADPND

-598 PALMAKFAK
+598 PAFMAKFAK
-607 GEI
+607 GDL